1 VEHVRTHLFEAF
13 GPSASVVVIRCL
25 ASGLTCRE
33 AGRRCRVFCTIDEE
47 RRVVQIDH
55 VARLP

>member
-1 VEHVRTHLFEAF
+1 VRTHLFEAF